1 MRSAHVKYCKIMQTS
16 ASSYMLRTIRAY
28 LAVVHS
34 EVEMMQRVVRRTI
47 DDLLKWVTGD
57 HIGVM
62 NEDGPDVHANK

>member
-1 MRSAHVKYCKIMQTS
+1 
-16 ASSYMLRTIRAY
+16 MLRTIRAY